1 MERNQRSPGDGSDE
15 RLRAAGAHSRLSPG
29 PPVYGSGSLWSGSQF
44 RRAKSS
50 SVPILLSA
58 HWGLLPLK
66 FESIAALPHTAWCL
80 PTCWVRRWSGGP
92 AATVLPEQAVSAQRR
107 HFEISDQIG
116 PCGPGQGGCK
126 ILCSGRREDSTYLTG
141 GRSSVMGVQGGDAY
155 EHRRKPGVRRRSPL
169 GASQGE
175 LPQRG
180 KRGWPGPLVTFC
192 AYTK

>member
-1 MERNQRSPGDGSDE
+1 MASFFPAMERNQRSPGDGSDE

-58 HWGLLPLK
+58 HWGLLPSK

-80 PTCWVRRWSGGP
+80 PTCLVRRWSGGP

-107 HFEISDQIG
+107 HFLISDPAG
-116 PCGPGQGGCK
+116 PCGLGHWLLSARTESN
-126 ILCSGRREDSTYLTG
+126 IRLLRRPQVAPTIY
-141 GRSSVMGVQGGDAY
+141 
-155 EHRRKPGVRRRSPL
+155 SPQL
-169 GASQGE
+169 NE
-175 LPQRG
+175 
-180 KRGWPGPLVTFC
+180 VF
-192 AYTK
+192 

>member
-1 MERNQRSPGDGSDE
+1 MASFFPAMERNQRSPGDGSDE

-80 PTCWVRRWSGGP
+80 PTCLVRPSSIAQLPRFCQSRRCPYSADTLNFRLVGP
-92 AATVLPEQAVSAQRR
+92 KARDKKNARSCIRSRR
-107 HFEISDQIG
+107 TQMPNPQEGVPRKRGSR
-116 PCGPGQGGCK
+116 
-126 ILCSGRREDSTYLTG
+126 GRRL
-141 GRSSVMGVQGGDAY
+141 
-155 EHRRKPGVRRRSPL
+155 
-169 GASQGE
+169 
-175 LPQRG
+175 
-180 KRGWPGPLVTFC
+180 
-192 AYTK
+192 